1 MEIWK
6 LENSESLYE
15 AIMPRNPCSTLT
27 PRYHYPPLQSLKLWY
42 CGSSFRSLHM
52 DLFPNLKTLK
62 IESNDYFEAI
72 SVSDG
77 KSLEELTFLSIHNC
91 DSFVFFP
98 NGGLIA
104 PKVSDLEF
112 TNCPKLKWLPEKM
125 SSLSTLKSLRIR
137 YCPLIECRLDKRSFE
152 SFYLLVYLSLD
163 GNAPGAV
170 ANRVALEACVQAR
183 NEGRDLAREGNE
195 IIREACKW
203 SPELSVLER

>member
-1 MEIWK
+1 MQNVEATTYGKLETLKIIDCPKFEGVFPRFLPSLISIEITGYKQYPLLSLPRLPCVTEMEIWK

-27 PRYHYPPLQSLKLWY
+27 TRYHYPPLQSLKLWY

-77 KSLEELTFLSIHNC
+77 KSLEELTSLSIHNC

-137 YCPLIECRLDKRSFE
+137 YCPLIEF
-152 SFYLLVYLSLD
+152 
-163 GNAPGAV
+163 P
-170 ANRVALEACVQAR
+170 
-183 NEGRDLAREGNE
+183 
-195 IIREACKW
+195 
-203 SPELSVLER
+203 